1 MSCPQ
6 DSPEAHLEKVFK
18 VIDRQLETLTYTISE
33 SNKKCDPSDSNI
45 AWLFF
50 PNIIDCYN
58 LPRMCEIARLG
69 DYYRIASVL
78 RSLRGFRAA
87 PKFKLGG
94 VRGGLSLSL
103 LAT

>member
-1 MSCPQ
+1 
-6 DSPEAHLEKVFK
+6 
-18 VIDRQLETLTYTISE
+18 
-33 SNKKCDPSDSNI
+33 
-45 AWLFF
+45 
-50 PNIIDCYN
+50 
-58 LPRMCEIARLG
+58 MCEIARLG

-94 VRGGLSLSL
+94 VRGGLSLCL